1 MQPYHAVP
9 AELPGVQRYTA
20 MQVRH
25 RLQLLAPSPQLPAG
39 MAGVPGYTLL
49 AAGSAVAALNES
61 AAMGP
66 LSSGPRMVLLDSGQA
81 LAALCHQQV
90 CTILAGTTQM

>member
-1 MQPYHAVP
+1 
-9 AELPGVQRYTA
+9 

-25 RLQLLAPSPQLPAG
+25 RLQLLSPSPQLPAG
-39 MAGVPGYTLL
+39 MASVPGYTLL

-90 CTILAGTTQM
+90 STFRRPQK